1 MNKED
6 RFRLILNRLVNEG
19 SVQVSDLAE
28 SFNVSLV
35 TIRKD
40 LTELEESGKLY
51 RSHGKAI
58 LIDPFTGNRSVNEK
72 ENLFPLE
79 KNLIGK
85 TAAKLIKQDD
95 SILIASGTTMHAFAR
110 CITPQHHLT
119 VVTASMPVAEIL
131 AQHENIDIILLGGI
145 LRHSSLSVIGNYSEA
160 MLKDFS
166 FTKLFIGVDGITPD
180 VGLTTT
186 DIREAQLNRA
196 MMKVAQKVICL
207 ADSSKFGRNGLAKIC
222 DVDDVDLFI
231 TDKIPPKV
239 QKLAEDHGLNIV
251 TAEQESEL
259 SVDGNSKY
267 NPQTI
272 NH

>member
-1 MNKED
+1 MNKDE
-6 RFRLILNRLVNEG
+6 RFRIILSRLTNEG

-28 SFNVSLV
+28 AFNVSLV
-35 TIRKD
+35 TVRKD
-40 LTELEESGKLY
+40 LTELEADGKLY

-72 ENLFPLE
+72 ENLNPME
-79 KNLIGK
+79 KSLIGK

-110 CITPQHHLT
+110 CIKPVHHLT

-131 AQHENIDIILLGGI
+131 AQEENIDIIQLGGI

-222 DVDDVDLFI
+222 DMDEVDLFI
-231 TDKIPPKV
+231 TDKLSPKIR
-239 QKLAEDHGLNIV
+239 QIAEERGLNIIE
-251 TAEQESEL
+251 AEQE
-259 SVDGNSKY
+259 
-267 NPQTI
+267 
-272 NH
+272 

>member
-1 MNKED
+1 MNKDE
-6 RFRLILNRLVNEG
+6 RFRIILSRLATEG
-19 SVQVSDLAE
+19 TVQVSDLAE
-28 SFNVSLV
+28 AFDVSLV

-40 LTELEESGKLY
+40 LTELEEAGKLY

-72 ENLFPLE
+72 EKLNIVE
-79 KNLIGK
+79 KERIGR
-85 TAAKLIKQDD
+85 AAASLIKSDD

-110 CITPQHHLT
+110 CINPVHHLT

-131 AQHENIDIILLGGI
+131 AQKDNIDIIQLGGI
-145 LRHSSLSVIGNYSEA
+145 LRHSSLSVTGTYSEA

-166 FTKLFIGVDGITPD
+166 FTKLFIGVDGITAD

-207 ADSSKFGRNGLAKIC
+207 ADTSKFGRNGLAKIC
-222 DVDDVDLFI
+222 DIDDIDLCI
-231 TDKIPPKV
+231 TNEISPKV
-239 QKLAEDHGLNIV
+239 KKMAEDHGLNIIA
-251 TAEQESEL
+251 AE
-259 SVDGNSKY
+259 
-267 NPQTI
+267 P
-272 NH
+272 